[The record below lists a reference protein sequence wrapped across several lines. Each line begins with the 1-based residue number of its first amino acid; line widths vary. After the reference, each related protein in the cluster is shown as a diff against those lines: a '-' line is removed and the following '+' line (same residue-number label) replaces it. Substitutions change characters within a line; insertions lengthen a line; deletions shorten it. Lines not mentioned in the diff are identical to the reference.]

1 MTTFAS
7 APRRRRDLLSDDAG
21 MELVVFDPRR
31 QLAHILNE
39 TAAVVFLLCDG
50 RSVNAIVSEL
60 ERIPGALGRPLAEEV
75 ESVVEALGQQD
86 LLQSA

>member
-1 MTTFAS
+1 MTAPAS
-7 APRRRRDLLSDDAG
+7 APRRRGDLLSDDAG

-39 TAAVVFLLCDG
+39 TAAVVFLLCNG
-50 RSVNAIVSEL
+50 RSVNAIIAEL

-75 ESVVEALGQQD
+75 ESVLEAFRQQD
-86 LLQSA
+86 LLESA